1 MKSKKRWGV
10 PGLSGTVG
18 IVIPEQCRVQFS
30 DPPFPHHHGS
40 PLFISVHVV
49 LKEAS
54 VLYREEFPSGFGR
67 KTHNLRI
74 LYSKYMVDTTLVK
87 VSSKGLV
94 TLPKKIRSKL
104 GINDG
109 DYLAISSN
117 KDQIIFRKAKIEID
131 YENPDDAWKEYSKKR
146 LAHD

>member
-1 MKSKKRWGV
+1 MS
-10 PGLSGTVG
+10 
-18 IVIPEQCRVQFS
+18 
-30 DPPFPHHHGS
+30 
-40 PLFISVHVV
+40 
-49 LKEAS
+49 
-54 VLYREEFPSGFGR
+54 
-67 KTHNLRI
+67 
-74 LYSKYMVDTTLVK
+74 DTTLVK

-104 GINDG
+104 DIHDG

-131 YENPDDAWKEYSKKR
+131 YENPDDAWKEYTKKR